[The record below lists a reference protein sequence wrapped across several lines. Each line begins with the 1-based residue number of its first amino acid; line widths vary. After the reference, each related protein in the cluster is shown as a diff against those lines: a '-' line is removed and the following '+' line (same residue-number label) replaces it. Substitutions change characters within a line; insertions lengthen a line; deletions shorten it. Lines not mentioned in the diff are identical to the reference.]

1 MRPGAGDQARPAA
14 GASGS
19 APSGPGDGAAA
30 PGSADGLVVLA
41 VDDEAP
47 ALDEISYLLRGDPR
61 VGTILTAGNAA
72 QALAL
77 LTRTDGDL
85 PMPDAV
91 LLDIA
96 MPGWDGVDLA
106 RVLSGLARPP
116 VVAFLSAHDNRAVEA
131 YEIGAVDYLLKPV
144 RAARLAEAVTRFCAA
159 RDASVR
165 ADRRAGDGRRS
176 VDRPDGPDRSA
187 APAGGRPGPAGGAGP
202 RGDDVMIAVDL
213 AGSTRFVPRSAVCW
227 AEAQGDYARLHVA
240 GGGSHLI
247 RTPLAV
253 LQEEWAPAGFV
264 RVHRGY
270 LVALSRIV
278 ELRSVDGGYRILVSG
293 QPAVADL
300 PVSRRH
306 LRTLKQQLLAGR
318 RPGR

>member
-1 MRPGAGDQARPAA
+1 MT
-14 GASGS
+14 SS
-19 APSGPGDGAAA
+19 APPPA
-30 PGSADGLVVLA
+30 GLVVLA

-47 ALDEISYLLRGDPR
+47 ALDEISFLLRGDPR
-61 VGTILTAGNAA
+61 VGTVLTATDAA
-72 QALAL
+72 EALRVL
-77 LTRTDGDL
+77 QPNSST

-106 RVLSGLARPP
+106 RVLTGLPHPP
-116 VVAFLSAHDNRAVEA
+116 AVAFLSAHDDRAVEA
-131 YEIGAVDYLLKPV
+131 YEIGALDYLLKPV

-159 RDASVR
+159 RDAAVEQ
-165 ADRRAGDGRRS
+165 DRRHLLSAGAAVPPPAGA
-176 VDRPDGPDRSA
+176 RPLSPAVVRDGPA
-187 APAGGRPGPAGGAGP
+187 QPAE
-202 RGDDVMIAVDL
+202 VMIAVDV
-213 AGSTRFVPRSAVCW
+213 AGTTRFVPRAAVCW

-253 LQEEWAPAGFV
+253 LQEEWAPAGFI
-264 RVHRGY
+264 RVHRGF
-270 LVALSRIV
+270 LVALHRIV
-278 ELRSVDGGYRILVSG
+278 ELRSVDGGYRIRVSG
-293 QPAVADL
+293 QPMVADL

-306 LRTLKQQLLAGR
+306 LRMLKQRLLAGR

>member
-1 MRPGAGDQARPAA
+1 MRREERVRPGVGDQARRDRPADRPAA
-14 GASGS
+14 G
-19 APSGPGDGAAA
+19 
-30 PGSADGLVVLA
+30 GLVVLA

-47 ALDEISYLLRGDPR
+47 ALDEVAYLLRGDPR
-61 VGTILTAGNAA
+61 VDTILTAGNAA
-72 QALAL
+72 EALAL
-77 LTRTDGDL
+77 LTRTDQDA
-85 PMPDAV
+85 PIPDAV

-106 RVLSGLARPP
+106 RVLSGLPRPP
-116 VVAFLSAHDNRAVEA
+116 AVAFLSAHDNRAVEA

-159 RDASVR
+159 RDAAAEV
-165 ADRRAGDGRRS
+165 DRRRTGSRPSTDVPVPPAARQDPAARS
-176 VDRPDGPDRSA
+176 GNQE
-187 APAGGRPGPAGGAGP
+187 
-202 RGDDVMIAVDL
+202 VMIAVDL
-213 AGSTRFVPRSAVCW
+213 AGSTRFVPRSSVCW

-270 LVALSRIV
+270 LVALDRIV

-293 QPAVADL
+293 QPTVADL

-306 LRTLKQQLLAGR
+306 LRTLKEQLLAGR

>member
-1 MRPGAGDQARPAA
+1 MRPGVGDQARREPA
-14 GASGS
+14 GAGS
-19 APSGPGDGAAA
+19 APT
-30 PGSADGLVVLA
+30 GLVVLA

-47 ALDEISYLLRGDPR
+47 ALDEIAYLLRGDPR
-61 VGTILTAGNAA
+61 VGTILTAANAA

-77 LTRTDGDL
+77 LSRTDPDL
-85 PMPDAV
+85 PIPDAV

-106 RVLSGLARPP
+106 RVLSGMPRPP

-159 RDASVR
+159 RDASAEV
-165 ADRRAGDGRRS
+165 DRRRLTDPGRAGAEQ
-176 VDRPDGPDRSA
+176 PA
-187 APAGGRPGPAGGAGP
+187 TAATAPAARPAPP
-202 RGDDVMIAVDL
+202 DVMIAVDL
-213 AGSTRFVPRSAVCW
+213 AGSTRFVPRSSVCW

-264 RVHRGY
+264 RVHRGF
-270 LVALSRIV
+270 LVALRRIV

>member
-1 MRPGAGDQARPAA
+1 VRRDQGAG
-14 GASGS
+14 
-19 APSGPGDGAAA
+19 GAARA
-30 PGSADGLVVLA
+30 GLVVLA

-72 QALAL
+72 EAMAL
-77 LTRTDGDL
+77 LTRSDPEV

-96 MPGWDGVDLA
+96 MPGWDRVDLA
-106 RVLSGLARPP
+106 RVLSGLPRPP
-116 VVAFLSAHDNRAVEA
+116 AVAFLSAHDNRAVEA

-159 RDASVR
+159 RDASAEV
-165 ADRRAGDGRRS
+165 DRRRLTDARAA
-176 VDRPDGPDRSA
+176 GPD
-187 APAGGRPGPAGGAGP
+187 PTAGP
-202 RGDDVMIAVDL
+202 SSAGSTARTAPQEVMIAVDL
-213 AGSTRFVPRSAVCW
+213 AGSTRFVPRSSVCW

-253 LQEEWAPAGFV
+253 LQEEWAAAGFV

-293 QPAVADL
+293 QPTVADL

>member
-1 MRPGAGDQARPAA
+1 
-14 GASGS
+14 
-19 APSGPGDGAAA
+19 
-30 PGSADGLVVLA
+30 LVVLA

-47 ALDEISYLLRGDPR
+47 ALDEVAYLLRGDPR

-72 QALAL
+72 EAMAL
-77 LTRTDGDL
+77 LTRTDQDT
-85 PMPDAV
+85 PVPDAV

-106 RVLSGLARPP
+106 RVLSGLPRPP
-116 VVAFLSAHDNRAVEA
+116 AVAFLSAHDTRAVEA

-159 RDASVR
+159 RDAAVQV
-165 ADRRAGDGRRS
+165 DRRRFVGT
-176 VDRPDGPDRSA
+176 
-187 APAGGRPGPAGGAGP
+187 PAGESERPATPAIAGRGQQ
-202 RGDDVMIAVDL
+202 DVMIAVDL
-213 AGSTRFVPRSAVCW
+213 AGSTRFVPRSSVCW

-270 LVALSRIV
+270 LVALNRIV

-293 QPAVADL
+293 QPTVADL

>member
-1 MRPGAGDQARPAA
+1 
-14 GASGS
+14 
-19 APSGPGDGAAA
+19 
-30 PGSADGLVVLA
+30 VLA

-47 ALDEISYLLRGDPR
+47 ALDEIGYLLRGDPR

-77 LTRTDGDL
+77 LTRTDTDL
-85 PMPDAV
+85 PAPDAV

-106 RVLSGLARPP
+106 RVLSGLPRPP

-159 RDASVR
+159 RDASAR
-165 ADRRAGDGRRS
+165 ADQRSIDARRG
-176 VDRPDGPDRSA
+176 PDGPDGPGRPA
-187 APAGGRPGPAGGAGP
+187 GAPAGQPAAAAAGPAQ
-202 RGDDVMIAVDL
+202 DVMIAVDL

>member
-1 MRPGAGDQARPAA
+1 MRPGSGDQGGPVSAGGGPAA
-14 GASGS
+14 A
-19 APSGPGDGAAA
+19 
-30 PGSADGLVVLA
+30 GLVVLA

-77 LTRTDGDL
+77 LSRTDADA
-85 PMPDAV
+85 PIPDAV

-106 RVLSGLARPP
+106 RVLSGLPRPP
-116 VVAFLSAHDNRAVEA
+116 AVAFLSAHDNRAVEA

-159 RDASVR
+159 RDASAQ
-165 ADRRAGDGRRS
+165 ADRRATDARRDR
-176 VDRPDGPDRSA
+176 DRPER
-187 APAGGRPGPAGGAGP
+187 PAGTNGRAAAGNGPA
-202 RGDDVMIAVDL
+202 GDDVMIAVDL

-306 LRTLKQQLLAGR
+306 LRTLRQQLLAGR

>member
-1 MRPGAGDQARPAA
+1 MRPGVGGDARPDRPE
-14 GASGS
+14 SGS
-19 APSGPGDGAAA
+19 T
-30 PGSADGLVVLA
+30 GLVVLA

-47 ALDEISYLLRGDPR
+47 ALDEIAYLLRGDPR

-72 QALAL
+72 EALAL
-77 LTRTDGDL
+77 LTRADPDA
-85 PMPDAV
+85 PVPDAV

-106 RVLSGLARPP
+106 RVLSGLPRSPA
-116 VVAFLSAHDNRAVEA
+116 VAFLSAHDNRAVEA

-159 RDASVR
+159 RDAAAQV
-165 ADRRAGDGRRS
+165 DRRRLTAG
-176 VDRPDGPDRSA
+176 RP
-187 APAGGRPGPAGGAGP
+187 APAGGRAGSAPPAVPGGAAAGA
-202 RGDDVMIAVDL
+202 GQEVMIAVDL
-213 AGSTRFVPRSAVCW
+213 AGSTRFVPRSSVCW

-264 RVHRGY
+264 RVHRGF
-270 LVALSRIV
+270 LVALDRIV

-293 QPAVADL
+293 QPSMADL

>member
-1 MRPGAGDQARPAA
+1 VRPGVGDQAGRERSAARP
-14 GASGS
+14 GV
-19 APSGPGDGAAA
+19 
-30 PGSADGLVVLA
+30 DGLVVLA

-47 ALDEISYLLRGDPR
+47 ALDEIAYLLRGDPR
-61 VGTILTAGNAA
+61 VGTVLTAGNAA
-72 QALAL
+72 EAMAL
-77 LTRTDGDL
+77 LTGTDPDA
-85 PMPDAV
+85 PVPDAV

-106 RVLSGLARPP
+106 RVLSGLPRPP
-116 VVAFLSAHDNRAVEA
+116 AVAFLSAHDNRAVEA

-159 RDASVR
+159 RDAAAEV
-165 ADRRAGDGRRS
+165 DRRRLTGPRRS
-176 VDRPDGPDRSA
+176 TTEVPALA
-187 APAGGRPGPAGGAGP
+187 AQPPAGGNGAGQ
-202 RGDDVMIAVDL
+202 DVMIAVDL
-213 AGSTRFVPRSAVCW
+213 AGSTRFVPRSTVCW

-253 LQEEWAPAGFV
+253 LQEEWAAAGFV
-264 RVHRGY
+264 RVHRGF
-270 LVALSRIV
+270 LVALNRIV

-293 QPAVADL
+293 QPTVADL